1 MLTYYVMGAA
11 FACISFSSVID
22 SFTKT
27 WQVSLLAATGVA
39 AGSAVMLFDI
49 AASEVNVVLT
59 CLC

>member
-1 MLTYYVMGAA
+1 MGAA